1 MLLAVLVV
9 ALGGLMSMWAVSSYA
24 HRDRV
29 LVISADVAVGQRITA
44 DDLTGADLTLDPRVS
59 AFTVAQQGEVI
70 GQVALVDL
78 ARGTLVNPSQV
89 GASPLL
95 TAGQVLVPLQL
106 KPGQLPAVGVAPG
119 QLVWLVDTPV
129 DTGQGAQAGAQPS
142 AQPSAVDPIEA
153 TVAESGDPDPATLV
167 TVVDVR
173 VPQDQGVSLARM
185 AASGNVTVVLL
196 PAGGGKWVR
205 SNSSI
210 APTAR
215 GSRASRT
222 ILPAAG
228 RMPRTPCRRRS
239 RRRTAVSTVFPAVP
253 ASAPGSAGFVSMPVT
268 TWSASGNSKLDAPSP
283 HSWKRRRRSSPCARS
298 SSRRSG
304 GSIRGAVWFFCCS
317 RWKV

>member
-1 MLLAVLVV
+1 VLLAVLVV

-70 GQVALVDL
+70 GKVALVDL
-78 ARGTLVNPSQV
+78 AKGTLVNPSQV

-119 QLVWLVDTPV
+119 QLVWLVATPV
-129 DTGQGAQAGAQPS
+129 DSGQGAQAGSQPGT
-142 AQPSAVDPIEA
+142 PVDPIEA

-196 PAGGGKWVR
+196 PAGGGK
-205 SNSSI
+205 
-210 APTAR
+210 
-215 GSRASRT
+215 
-222 ILPAAG
+222 
-228 RMPRTPCRRRS
+228 
-239 RRRTAVSTVFPAVP
+239 
-253 ASAPGSAGFVSMPVT
+253 
-268 TWSASGNSKLDAPSP
+268 
-283 HSWKRRRRSSPCARS
+283 
-298 SSRRSG
+298 
-304 GSIRGAVWFFCCS
+304 
-317 RWKV
+317 

>member
-1 MLLAVLVV
+1 
-9 ALGGLMSMWAVSSYA
+9 
-24 HRDRV
+24 
-29 LVISADVAVGQRITA
+29 VISANVAVGQRITA

-70 GQVALVDL
+70 GKVALVDL

-129 DTGQGAQAGAQPS
+129 DTSQGAQAGV
-142 AQPSAVDPIEA
+142 QPSAVDPIQA
-153 TVAESGDPDPATLV
+153 TVAESGEPDPATLV

-196 PAGGGKWVR
+196 PAGGGK
-205 SNSSI
+205 
-210 APTAR
+210 
-215 GSRASRT
+215 
-222 ILPAAG
+222 
-228 RMPRTPCRRRS
+228 
-239 RRRTAVSTVFPAVP
+239 
-253 ASAPGSAGFVSMPVT
+253 
-268 TWSASGNSKLDAPSP
+268 
-283 HSWKRRRRSSPCARS
+283 
-298 SSRRSG
+298 
-304 GSIRGAVWFFCCS
+304 
-317 RWKV
+317 